1 MDDLL
6 QLLARWRGIPVA
18 DGQELRFEFARFPT
32 GGLGLLVLLGLAL
45 AVGFVVFVYRRDA
58 HSRPRAVQLL
68 LAGLRALAVAV
79 VAAILLEPSLVAIQ
93 RQTRPG
99 HVLLLVD
106 SSQSMA
112 QKDGWRKPEAQAAA
126 DGWRGLGV
134 ADLRAASRLDLVRAL
149 LGHGDGELVR
159 TLAARNDVQ
168 LYAFAGALD
177 QLPLL
182 PAVSTPTSPT
192 PPPTPPPTTNG
203 APAPAAA
210 ASAPRV
216 DLARLAADG
225 RASNLGGTLR
235 TALDKSRNAEIAA
248 VVFVTDGRR
257 NAGPQA
263 AEVARLLGQ
272 RKIPHVFALGVGDP
286 SATQSVQLARFEAPA
301 KVFQRDPFEAKA
313 TVFAQGY
320 DAAVATVRLLRVD
333 DKGQEQ
339 VVRTQPLAL
348 AGDGE
353 TAVEWK
359 DLVADAPG
367 RFTYRAEVAPPDG
380 EPLVPER
387 HARTAPV
394 EVLDERLRLLLV
406 AGGASHEFQILRN
419 LLLRDKTID
428 VSCWLQ
434 SADPKFPQDGDD
446 GARIERLP
454 EERAEFDPYDV
465 VVLLDPDASKL
476 TPRFCQHL
484 QQHVV
489 EGGCGLWWVA
499 GEKFTLDAVRPAAV
513 TAPLAE
519 LLPVAPDL
527 DAADRGAVGLGKAFR
542 LPWPLQLAPEGED
555 GLGAKLTRLLDDR
568 DGSRTLWQRLPGQ
581 RFVFPVAASKPVAT
595 VLAEHAGPEQ
605 RRNGRGMP
613 VFAVQNVGAGRVVW
627 SGFDETY
634 RWRSLYE
641 AAYNRFW
648 VGGVRY
654 LFEGRAQAGN
664 ARLRLF
670 VSDDK
675 VDLGD
680 AVELAA
686 EAKDE
691 ALQPLVA
698 DAFAVVVERDGE
710 APETLQLP
718 PVEAAPGRYALRL
731 RPQRLGAYR
740 VRAAD
745 KQGRAAEAAFQV
757 VAAQY
762 EREGPM
768 DRAELAAITAGPG
781 GVLCETPQQLLA
793 ALATIPSRAA
803 TDTWTT
809 PHPLWDG
816 WPTLAFVLAVLAVE
830 WLLRK
835 RSNLL

>member
-45 AVGFVVFVYRRDA
+45 AVGFVVTVYRRDA

-112 QKDGWRKPEAQAAA
+112 QKDGWRKPQAQAAA

-182 PAVSTPTSPT
+182 PAAATPT
-192 PPPTPPPTTNG
+192 PPTPPTATATNG
-203 APAPAAA
+203 APAPTA
-210 ASAPRV
+210 ASPAPRV

-225 RASNLGGTLR
+225 RASNLGGALR

-320 DAAVATVRLLRVD
+320 DAAVATLRLLRVD

-339 VVRTQPLAL
+339 VVRTQQVAL

-394 EVLDERLRLLLV
+394 EVLGERLRLLLV

-428 VSCWLQ
+428 VACWLQ

-476 TPRFCQHL
+476 T
-484 QQHVV
+484 
-489 EGGCGLWWVA
+489 
-499 GEKFTLDAVRPAAV
+499 
-513 TAPLAE
+513 
-519 LLPVAPDL
+519 
-527 DAADRGAVGLGKAFR
+527 
-542 LPWPLQLAPEGED
+542 
-555 GLGAKLTRLLDDR
+555 
-568 DGSRTLWQRLPGQ
+568 
-581 RFVFPVAASKPVAT
+581 
-595 VLAEHAGPEQ
+595 
-605 RRNGRGMP
+605 
-613 VFAVQNVGAGRVVW
+613 
-627 SGFDETY
+627 
-634 RWRSLYE
+634 
-641 AAYNRFW
+641 
-648 VGGVRY
+648 
-654 LFEGRAQAGN
+654 
-664 ARLRLF
+664 
-670 VSDDK
+670 
-675 VDLGD
+675 
-680 AVELAA
+680 
-686 EAKDE
+686 
-691 ALQPLVA
+691 
-698 DAFAVVVERDGE
+698 
-710 APETLQLP
+710 
-718 PVEAAPGRYALRL
+718 
-731 RPQRLGAYR
+731 
-740 VRAAD
+740 
-745 KQGRAAEAAFQV
+745 
-757 VAAQY
+757 
-762 EREGPM
+762 
-768 DRAELAAITAGPG
+768 
-781 GVLCETPQQLLA
+781 
-793 ALATIPSRAA
+793 
-803 TDTWTT
+803 
-809 PHPLWDG
+809 
-816 WPTLAFVLAVLAVE
+816 
-830 WLLRK
+830 
-835 RSNLL
+835 

>member
-1 MDDLL
+1 MDELL
-6 QLLARWRGIPVA
+6 HLLARWRGIPVEP
-18 DGQELRFEFARFPT
+18 GHELRFEFARFPT

-45 AVGFVVFVYRRDA
+45 AIGFVVWVYRRDA
-58 HSRPRAVQLL
+58 HSRPLAAQLL
-68 LAGLRALAVAV
+68 LAGLRALAIAAIVAV
-79 VAAILLEPSLVAIQ
+79 LLEPSLVTIQ

-106 SSQSMA
+106 NSQSMA
-112 QKDGWRKPEAQAAA
+112 QKDAWRKPETQAAA
-126 DGWRGLGV
+126 DGWRALGV
-134 ADLRAASRLDLVRAL
+134 DDLRAASRLDLVKAL

-159 TLAARNDVQ
+159 ALAARNDAQ
-168 LYAFAGALD
+168 LYTFAGALD

-182 PAVSTPTSPT
+182 PT
-192 PPPTPPPTTNG
+192 PPAPV
-203 APAPAAA
+203 APADSPRAQG
-210 ASAPRV
+210 ASPSPQAPRL
-216 DLARLAADG
+216 DLARLVADG
-225 RASNLGGTLR
+225 RATNLGGALR

-263 AEVARLLGQ
+263 AEIARLLGQ
-272 RKIPHVFALGVGDP
+272 RKVPHVFALGVGDP

-301 KVFQRDPFEAKA
+301 KVFERDPFEAKA
-313 TVFAQGY
+313 TISAQGY

-339 VVRTQPLAL
+339 VVRTQQVTLA
-348 AGDGE
+348 ADRAE
-353 TAVEWK
+353 AVVEWK
-359 DLVADAPG
+359 DVVADAPG
-367 RFTYRAEVAPPDG
+367 RFTYRAEIAPPDG
-380 EPLVPER
+380 EPVVAER
-387 HARTAPV
+387 HAKSAAV
-394 EVLDERLRLLLV
+394 EVLGERLRLLLI
-406 AGGASHEFQILRN
+406 AGGATHEFQILRN

-434 SADPKFPQDGDD
+434 SADPKFPQDGDA
-446 GARIERLP
+446 GAQIERLP

-465 VVLLDPDASKL
+465 VVMIDPDSSKL
-476 TPRFCQHL
+476 SARFCQHL

-499 GEKFTLDAVRPAAV
+499 GEKFTLDAIRQ
-513 TAPLAE
+513 TAPTFALAE
-519 LLPVAPDL
+519 LLPIVPDVEF
-527 DAADRGAVGLGKAFR
+527 AERGAIGLGKAFKF
-542 LPWPLQLAPEGED
+542 PWQLQLAPEGEE
-555 GLGAKLTRLLDDR
+555 GLGAKLTRLLDGR
-568 DGSRTLWQRLPGQ
+568 DESRALWQRLPGQ
-581 RFVFPVAASKPVAT
+581 RFFFPVSTPKPVAT
-595 VLAEHAGPEQ
+595 VLAEHGGAEQ

-613 VFAVQNVGAGRVVW
+613 VFALQNVGAGRVVW

-634 RWRSLYE
+634 RWRAIQE
-641 AAYNRFW
+641 QAYNRFW
-648 VGGVRY
+648 VGGVRF

-670 VSDDK
+670 VSDDR

-680 AVELAA
+680 AVELTA

-718 PVEAAPGRYALRL
+718 PAEAAPGRYALRF

-745 KQGRAAEAAFQV
+745 KQGRAVEVGFQV
-757 VAAQY
+757 ADAQF

-768 DRAELAAITAGPG
+768 DRAELAAIAAAPG
-781 GVLCETPQQLLA
+781 GELCDTPQQLLA
-793 ALATIPSRAA
+793 ALARIPSRSA
-803 TDTWTT
+803 TDTWRT
-809 PHPLWDG
+809 PHALWDG
-816 WPTLAFVLAVLAVE
+816 WPTIAFVLAVLALE
-830 WLLRK
+830 WILRK

>member
-1 MDDLL
+1 MDELL
-6 QLLARWRGIPVA
+6 HLLARWRGIPVEP
-18 DGQELRFEFARFPT
+18 GHELRFEFARFPT

-45 AVGFVVFVYRRDA
+45 AVAAVVWVYRRDA
-58 HSRPRAVQLL
+58 HSRPLGVQLL
-68 LAGLRALAVAV
+68 LAGLRALAIAAIVAV
-79 VAAILLEPSLVAIQ
+79 LLEPSLVTIQ

-112 QKDGWRKPEAQAAA
+112 QKDAWRRPEAQAAA
-126 DGWRGLGV
+126 DGWRALGV
-134 ADLRAASRLDLVRAL
+134 DDLRAASRLDLVKAL

-159 TLAARNDVQ
+159 ALAARNDAQ
-168 LYAFAGALD
+168 LYTFAGALD

-182 PAVSTPTSPT
+182 PPPPAPADAPTAQGEANKPST
-192 PPPTPPPTTNG
+192 PPP
-203 APAPAAA
+203 
-210 ASAPRV
+210 PRL
-216 DLARLAADG
+216 DLARLVADG
-225 RASNLGGTLR
+225 RATNLGGALR
-235 TALDKSRNAEIAA
+235 TALDKSRNVEVAA

-263 AEVARLLGQ
+263 AEIARLLGQ
-272 RKIPHVFALGVGDP
+272 RKVPHVFALGVGDP

-313 TVFAQGY
+313 TISAQGY
-320 DAAVATVRLLRVD
+320 DAVVATVRLLRVD

-339 VVRTQPLAL
+339 VVRTQQVTLA
-348 AGDGE
+348 ADRAE
-353 TAVEWK
+353 AVVEWK
-359 DLVADAPG
+359 DVVADAPG
-367 RFTYRAEVAPPDG
+367 RFTYRAEIAPPDG
-380 EPLVPER
+380 EPVVAER
-387 HARTAPV
+387 HAKSAAV
-394 EVLDERLRLLLV
+394 EVLGERLRLLLI
-406 AGGASHEFQILRN
+406 AGGATHEFQILRN
-419 LLLRDKTID
+419 LLIRDKTID

-465 VVLLDPDASKL
+465 VVLIDPDSSKL
-476 TPRFCQHL
+476 SARFCQHL

-499 GEKFTLDAVRPAAV
+499 GEKFTLDAMRQ
-513 TAPLAE
+513 TAPTFALAE
-519 LLPVAPDL
+519 MLPIVPDVEF
-527 DAADRGAVGLGKAFR
+527 AERGGVGLGKAFR
-542 LPWPLQLAPEGED
+542 FPWQLQLAPEGEE
-555 GLGAKLTRLLDDR
+555 GLGAKLTRLLDGR
-568 DGSRTLWQRLPGQ
+568 DESRALWQRLPGQ
-581 RFVFPVAASKPVAT
+581 RFFFPVSAPKPVAT
-595 VLAEHAGPEQ
+595 VLAVHGGAEQ
-605 RRNGRGMP
+605 RRNGQGMP
-613 VFAVQNVGAGRVVW
+613 VFALQNVGAGRVVW

-634 RWRSLYE
+634 RWRAIQE
-641 AAYNRFW
+641 QAYNRFW
-648 VGGVRY
+648 VGGVRF

-718 PVEAAPGRYALRL
+718 PAEAAPGRYALRF

-745 KQGRAAEAAFQV
+745 KQGRAVEVGFQV
-757 VAAQY
+757 AAAQF

-768 DRAELAAITAGPG
+768 DRAELAAIAAAPG
-781 GVLCETPQQLLA
+781 GELCDTPQQLLA
-793 ALATIPSRAA
+793 ALARIPSRAA
-803 TDTWTT
+803 TDTWRT
-809 PHPLWDG
+809 PHALWDG
-816 WPTLAFVLAVLAVE
+816 WPTIAFVLAVLSLE
-830 WLLRK
+830 WILRK